1 MRATSTFTHLFRWA
15 IAVVVVSGVAVFVG
29 GTLVFWFEH
38 DAPDANLREWGDCLW
53 WAITTLSTVGYGDH
67 FPVSLPGRLVGAS
80 MMFTGVTIIGAV
92 AAIVAF
98 GFAERLAQ
106 RFEDAILQVES
117 QMDTVEAEIEAV
129 EEEFG
134 EGISHRPRRKPQ
146 GSLREVR
153 VNLPDI
159 ETGASLTW
167 LLARLGWHPDADVG
181 GLRWRQ
187 GAVCMALAVRGVDPT
202 PGVPGQLTFTAGTIE
217 RTCRIARES
226 QRHGF
231 LRLTAEEEVPAH
243 LRTLS
248 GFEVTLMSN

>member
-1 MRATSTFTHLFRWA
+1 
-15 IAVVVVSGVAVFVG
+15 VVG
-29 GTLVFWFEH
+29 GSLVYFFEH
-38 DAPDANLREWGDCLW
+38 NAAGTNLTHWGDCLW
-53 WAITTLSTVGYGDH
+53 WAITTLSTVGYGEH
-67 FPVSLPGRLVGAS
+67 FPVTLPGRLIAAGI
-80 MMFTGVTIIGAV
+80 MFTGVTIIGAV

-117 QMDTVEAEIEAV
+117 QMDTVEAEIEHV

-134 EGISHRPRRKPQ
+134 EGSSHRAVRRKPQ

-153 VNLPDI
+153 VPVPDI

-187 GAVCMALAVRGVDPT
+187 GSVCMALTVRGVDPT
-202 PGVPGQLTFTAGTIE
+202 PGIPGQLTFTAGTVE

-231 LRLTAEEEVPAH
+231 LRLTAEEEVPAS

-248 GFEVTLMSN
+248 GFEVTLVAS